1 MKSKFQVRGLD
12 CVNCAAEVERAI
24 QKIDGVENVSISFM
38 PQKMELE
45 YDETRK
51 DEIMKKIKK
60 VIKREEPDMEIEEF

>member
-38 PQKMELE
+38 TQKMELE

-60 VIKREEPDMEIEEF
+60 VIKREDPDMEIEEF

>member
-38 PQKMELE
+38 TQKMELD

>member
-38 PQKMELE
+38 TQKMELE

>member
-1 MKSKFQVRGLD
+1 MKSKFKVRGLD
-12 CVNCAAEVERAI
+12 CVNCAANVERAI

-38 PQKMELE
+38 TQKMELE

-51 DEIMKKIKK
+51 DEIMKKIKN

>member
-1 MKSKFQVRGLD
+1 MKSKFKVRGLD

-38 PQKMELE
+38 TQKMELE

-51 DEIMKKIKK
+51 DEITKKIKK

>member
-38 PQKMELE
+38 TQKMEIE